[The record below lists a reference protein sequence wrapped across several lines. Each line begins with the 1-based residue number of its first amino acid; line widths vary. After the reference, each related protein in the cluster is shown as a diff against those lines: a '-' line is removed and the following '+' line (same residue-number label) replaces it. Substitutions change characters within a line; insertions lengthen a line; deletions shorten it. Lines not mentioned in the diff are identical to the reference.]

1 MQSTVVA
8 EMATTRGSR
17 VAIESLELTK
27 RFGGLTAVERVSLSV
42 ATGEV
47 LALVGDN
54 GAGKSTYIEMLSGV
68 VEPSS
73 GVIQIEGRSVSMRSA
88 ADARALGIE
97 TVHQDLALCPDLT
110 AAENMYLGRE
120 PVRLRLGPLSV
131 IDRRRLREGS
141 REHFAALAATVPLAE
156 PVRRLS
162 GGQRQAVAIARAAFW
177 GTRLVIFDEPTAA
190 LGVSQ
195 AQRTLELI
203 REVAR
208 RGAGVI
214 VISHNLDEVFAVSD
228 RIAVMRLGSLKALLM
243 TTATDKHRVH
253 RLMAGLTAERDDA

>member
-1 MQSTVVA
+1 MA
-8 EMATTRGSR
+8 EMATARGPR
-17 VAIESLELTK
+17 LAIESLELSK
-27 RFGGLTAVERVSLSV
+27 HFDGMNAVELISLSV
-42 ATGEV
+42 MTGEV

-54 GAGKSTYIEMLSGV
+54 GAGKSTYIKMLSGV

-73 GVIQIEGRSVSMRSA
+73 GAIQVDGRPVRMRSA
-88 ADARALGIE
+88 ADARALGVE

-120 PVRLRLGPLSV
+120 PVRLRLGGLSI
-131 IDRRRLREGS
+131 IDRRRLHEGS
-141 REHFAALAATVPLAE
+141 REHFAALAASVPLTE

-162 GGQRQAVAIARAAFW
+162 GGQRQAIAIARAAFW

-195 AQRTLELI
+195 TERTLELI

-228 RIAVMRLGSLKALLM
+228 RIAVMRLGRLRALLL
-243 TTATDKHRVH
+243 TAGTDKHHVH
-253 RLMAGLTAERDDA
+253 RLMAGLTDEGASA